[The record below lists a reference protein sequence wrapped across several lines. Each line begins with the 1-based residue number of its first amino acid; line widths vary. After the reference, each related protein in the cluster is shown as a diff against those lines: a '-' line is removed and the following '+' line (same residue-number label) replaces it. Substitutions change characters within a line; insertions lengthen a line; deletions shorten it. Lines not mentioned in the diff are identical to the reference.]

1 MNYYTDNIQIE
12 ELYRDDSLN
21 ELINDS
27 DNYWM
32 FSSNSNAEGYGEDLT
47 EDEIKMLLQEEKYS

>member
-1 MNYYTDNIQIE
+1 MNHFTDTIQIE

-27 DNYWM
+27 DHHWM
-32 FSSNSNAEGYGEDLT
+32 FSCNSNAEGYGEDLT
-47 EDEIKMLLQEEKYS
+47 EDEIKRLLQSDYE